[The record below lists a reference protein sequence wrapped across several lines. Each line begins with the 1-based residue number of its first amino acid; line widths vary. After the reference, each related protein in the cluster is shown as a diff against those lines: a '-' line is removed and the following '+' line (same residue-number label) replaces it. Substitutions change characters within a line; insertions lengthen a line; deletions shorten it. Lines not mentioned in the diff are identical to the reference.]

1 MVNAHKLVALLA
13 YAKANGRV
21 CPAPAAW
28 HSFWELL
35 PREKGREAP
44 VPLILGAWHFTD
56 AEQKREVLREQ
67 IEYAAR
73 HGVKVTLIVGRAWP
87 RGVFAFQKEQ
97 RRSVPSITSTWPIT
111 A

>member
-1 MVNAHKLVALLA
+1 MALLA
-13 YAKANGRV
+13 YATANGRV

-73 HGVKVTLIVGRAWP
+73 HGGLDVADQYL
-87 RGVFAFQKEQ
+87 RGLRPDQWVDTD
-97 RRSVPSITSTWPIT
+97 RM
-111 A
+111 